1 MMSWLALFLLSV
13 PIDAGA
19 LLAPV
24 QPVVLRSPDTEVIE
38 NLELLENFE
47 GAADF
52 ELLKELNTP

>member
-1 MMSWLALFLLSV
+1 MSWLALFLLSA
-13 PIDAGA
+13 PIDAGV
-19 LLAPV
+19 LLVPV
-24 QPVVLRSPDTEVIE
+24 QPVVVRSPDIEVIE